1 MLGVRREL
9 EQPTRLNLITILG
22 RGCVP
27 FQDMAISHNINYN
40 FIMNFTKVHN
50 PTDTEV
56 ALQFLG
62 STYTIGGGKTVEFPE
77 DVAKQWIYIYG
88 FMSIVESKD
97 EPKAVVEEAM
107 NDKITKPKVAKKK

>member
-1 MLGVRREL
+1 MLGEVRVL
-9 EQPTRLNLITILG
+9 VLLTAPNLITILG

-40 FIMNFTKVHN
+40 FIMIFTKVYN
-50 PTDTEV
+50 PTENEV

-62 STYTIGGGKTVEFPE
+62 STYTIGGGKTAEFPE

-97 EPKAVVEEAM
+97 EPKVVVEEAM
-107 NDKITKPKVAKKK
+107 DDKITKPKVAKKK